1 MILTSDYLWFRL
13 FNTKGLGIK
22 SLHKIYNVLTQ
33 QNMSVVDLFKLDS
46 ERFHSIFSS
55 HNKGKFSSIN
65 YDNITSN
72 DESKI
77 YFYYQKIKEDGFK
90 IISLEHEE
98 YPQNVK
104 EKMQDDSPPILFCK
118 GYIPLLNTL
127 GISIVGS
134 RDVDEFAVLLTKS
147 IAGSLALKGYNV
159 TSGYAKGV
167 DTNAHLG
174 ALENEGTTTAI
185 LSYGINYLSIR
196 KEFRQ
201 LDWERNTLFVT
212 QFAPYEK
219 FSGRNAMARNKLVC
233 SMSKAVVVIAS
244 GPEIDSSG
252 KMSGTF
258 DAGKTALL
266 MNIPLFVLS
275 PSLFEKAPQGN
286 IDLINKGGIEIK
298 NGNDIISTFE
308 NNISNHSDEQVAY
321 SKNNS
326 SSSQFNL
333 F

>member
-1 MILTSDYLWFRL
+1 MILTSDYLWYKL

-46 ERFHSIFSS
+46 ERFNSIFSS
-55 HNKGKFSSIN
+55 YNKGKFSSIN

-77 YFYYQKIKEDGFK
+77 YLNYQKIKENGFR
-90 IISLEHEE
+90 IISLEHQE

-104 EKMQDDSPPILFCK
+104 EKMQDDAPPILFCK

-134 RDVDEFAVLLTKS
+134 RDVDEFSVLLTKS

-159 TSGYAKGV
+159 ISGYAKGV
-167 DTNAHLG
+167 DANAHLG
-174 ALENEGTTTAI
+174 ALENEGTTTVI

-201 LDWERNTLFVT
+201 VDWERNTLFVT

-219 FSGRNAMARNKLVC
+219 FSGRNAMLRNKLVC
-233 SMSKAVVVIAS
+233 SMSKAVVVISS
-244 GPEIDSSG
+244 GPEIDSNG

-266 MNIPLFVLS
+266 MKIPLFVLS
-275 PSLFEKAPQGN
+275 PSLFEKVPQGN

-308 NNISNHSDEQVAY
+308 NNISNNSDEQLAY
-321 SKNNS
+321 SKKNS
-326 SSSQFNL
+326 RNSQFNL

>member
-1 MILTSDYLWFRL
+1 MILTSDYLWYKL

-22 SLHKIYNVLTQ
+22 SLHKIYDVLSQ
-33 QNMSVVDLFKLDS
+33 QQMSIVDLFKLDS

-55 HNKGKFSSIN
+55 HNKGKYSSIN
-65 YDNITSN
+65 YYNITSN

-77 YFYYQKIKEDGFK
+77 YFNYQKIKEEGFQ
-90 IISLEHEE
+90 IISLEHKE
-98 YPQNVK
+98 YPKNVK
-104 EKMQDDSPPILFCK
+104 EKMQDNAPPILFCK

-134 RDVDEFAVLLTKS
+134 RDVDECAVLLTKS

-159 TSGYAKGV
+159 ISGYAKGV

-174 ALENEGTTTAI
+174 ALENDGTTTAI
-185 LSYGINYLSIR
+185 LSYGINYLSI
-196 KEFRQ
+196 KKDFRQ
-201 LDWERNTLFVT
+201 LNWERNTLFVT
-212 QFAPYEK
+212 QFAPSEK

-252 KMSGTF
+252 KMSGTY

-308 NNISNHSDEQVAY
+308 NNISNHSNTQLAE

-326 SSSQFNL
+326 SSSQLNF